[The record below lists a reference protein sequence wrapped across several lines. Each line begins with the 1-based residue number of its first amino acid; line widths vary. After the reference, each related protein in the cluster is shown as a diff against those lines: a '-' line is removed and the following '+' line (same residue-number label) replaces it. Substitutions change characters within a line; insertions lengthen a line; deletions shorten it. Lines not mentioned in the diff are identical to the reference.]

1 MYVYELI
8 NSCDKEKLYQNFV
21 DMCDGIHE
29 KNSDDFMLLLQKLAS
44 IEPNISDSMCVYVSK
59 EREVDGSVFYDV
71 YGQSDEEPE
80 TLWALEASQWNNI
93 LGYKIAE
100 ESLQKYNECL
110 VFAAILYEM
119 TWFGYEQR

>member
-44 IEPNISDSMCVYVSK
+44 I
-59 EREVDGSVFYDV
+59 
-71 YGQSDEEPE
+71 
-80 TLWALEASQWNNI
+80 
-93 LGYKIAE
+93 
-100 ESLQKYNECL
+100 
-110 VFAAILYEM
+110 
-119 TWFGYEQR
+119 